1 MADSTIFVY
10 MAASIY
16 SLRFSE
22 VRSTVQPPSGH
33 QSNNHGTDPFKM
45 DCFLIILRGFLY
57 CVFKHSVAC
66 VILFFTVHNNRK
78 Q

>member
-1 MADSTIFVY
+1 MYDDGRLNIFVY

-45 DCFLIILRGFLY
+45 DCFLIILRGFL
-57 CVFKHSVAC
+57 
-66 VILFFTVHNNRK
+66 FTAFSSTASLA
-78 Q
+78 